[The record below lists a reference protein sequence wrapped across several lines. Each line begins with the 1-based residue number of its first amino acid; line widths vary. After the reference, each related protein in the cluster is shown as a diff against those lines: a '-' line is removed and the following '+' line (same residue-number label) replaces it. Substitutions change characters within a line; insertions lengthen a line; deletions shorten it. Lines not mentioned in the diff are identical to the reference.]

1 MAATSSIGADATSSR
16 ALDKGLDILD
26 LIVAQGS
33 AMSLAEVA
41 ERIQLG
47 KASTLR
53 LLRTLATKGYI
64 LRNDDDKYGLIGDWP
79 SLAQRTLFRRLKDA
93 ALPVMKNLHS
103 ELGETVSLAILE
115 TDFIRIADV
124 LESNQHIRMSNYPG
138 RVIQPYASS
147 LGKAITAFQADAR
160 IQRLLDVYGVYPL
173 TRKTITGPLAIRAEL
188 ADVRNSGY
196 AFDREETVEGGICIG
211 APVFAGK
218 EAVVAAV
225 SVSTPKL
232 RFTETM
238 ETALPVVIRRAA
250 AEMSRAL
257 GGKLWG

>member
-16 ALDKGLDILD
+16 ALDKGLDILE
-26 LIVAQGS
+26 LIAAHGS

-41 ERIQLG
+41 ERIHLG

-53 LLRTLATKGYI
+53 LLRTLAAKGYI
-64 LRNDDDKYGLIGDWP
+64 VRNDDDKDKYELLGDWP
-79 SLAQRTLFRRLKDA
+79 ALSQRTLLGRLKEA
-93 ALPVMKNLHS
+93 AQPVMKSLHS

-115 TDFIRIADV
+115 TDYIRIADV

-147 LGKAITAFQADAR
+147 LGKAITAFQTDAR

-188 ADVRNSGY
+188 ADVRNNGY

-218 EAVVAAV
+218 DAVVAAV

-232 RFTETM
+232 RFTEAM

-257 GGKLWG
+257 GG